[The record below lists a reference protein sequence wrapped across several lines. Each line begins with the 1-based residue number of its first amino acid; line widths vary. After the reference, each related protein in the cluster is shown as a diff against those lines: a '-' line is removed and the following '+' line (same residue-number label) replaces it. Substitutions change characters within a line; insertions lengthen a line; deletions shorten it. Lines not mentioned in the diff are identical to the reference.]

1 MSVFKHSSSFRKS
14 FRFRLLLQLTIL
26 TAFTTGAFTSFY
38 VTHEIHTY
46 REQLQREAKLLA
58 DQLAFS
64 AKLPLFAEDRNTLAQ
79 LITEAQQRF
88 PVRMI
93 TIATADGRVLATVGS
108 QQAGTTTSDGIAQSV
123 DVLSSYGSYAPES
136 VLMGNRGNG
145 GSERVIGKV
154 SLLLETRELSSRIRD
169 LVAVSAGIGLI
180 FWFVVSTLGILL
192 VGHVTKSFNLLM
204 EGVKGIE
211 RGDLTTRIPVES
223 GDEPGRAANAINGL
237 AESLRRREEENLRLM
252 QERDRALRLEVQEE
266 KKQIMARLIQ
276 TNKMTSLGLLVS
288 SMSHEINN
296 PNATIGLSTHYLGL
310 AWRDA
315 QRILKRTA
323 EEEGDFSLGG
333 IPFSEAD
340 QEVVGCIEK
349 INSNSKRIAQV
360 VQDLRNYSLG
370 MESMFTSDIDVNAVV
385 SAALTILRCYNRLSE
400 ANLTLDTGKALPGIT
415 GNAQQLEQV
424 VVNLLMNAFQA
435 LPRGKG
441 NIHLATFHDKRT
453 NEVVIS
459 VADDGEGISDEIR
472 ERLMEPFV
480 STRISDGG
488 SGLGLYISNFIIG
501 EHKGRLEF
509 HSEPGKGT
517 TATIRLPGGS

>member
-1 MSVFKHSSSFRKS
+1 MSIFQQSSSFRKS

-38 VTHEIHTY
+38 VTHEIHAY
-46 REQLQREAKLLA
+46 RSQLQREAKLLA

-93 TIATADGRVLATVGS
+93 TIATADGRVLATVG
-108 QQAGTTTSDGIAQSV
+108 QQESRTGNDSIAQSV

-136 VLMGNRGNG
+136 VLMGNRGTG
-145 GSERVIGKV
+145 GTERVIGKV
-154 SLLLETRELSSRIRD
+154 SLLLETRELSSRIRE

-211 RGDLTTRIPVES
+211 QGDLATRIPVES
-223 GDEPGRAANAINGL
+223 GDEPGRAAAALNGL
-237 AESLRRREEENLRLM
+237 AESLQRREEENLRLM

-315 QRILKRTA
+315 LRILRRTA

-333 IPFSEAD
+333 IPFSEAE

-370 MESMFTSDIDVNAVV
+370 MESMFTSGIDVNGVV
-385 SAALTILRCYNRLSE
+385 AAARTILRCYNRLSD
-400 ANLTLDTGKALPGIT
+400 ANLTLDEGKGLPRIT

-441 NIHLATFHDKRT
+441 NIHLSTFHDKRT

-517 TATIRLPGGS
+517 TATIRLPGGA